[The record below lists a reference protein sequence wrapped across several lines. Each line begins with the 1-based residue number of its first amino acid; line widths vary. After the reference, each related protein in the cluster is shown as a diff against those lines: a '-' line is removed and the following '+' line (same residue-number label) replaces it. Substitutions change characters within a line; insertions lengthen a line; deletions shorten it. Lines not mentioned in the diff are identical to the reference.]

1 MRRFMVLGMAA
12 IAGVVGAGMAT
23 VSQSRWDSLSSVQA
37 QPVPGSTGLVVK
49 ASGYSVEETR
59 DRFTNILE
67 NKGLTIFGVID
78 HAENAANAELSLRP
92 TTLVMFGNAKLG
104 TPLMQCEQALAIE
117 LPQKVLIWEDE
128 QGQVQLAY
136 NDPRYLSGRHRLG
149 DCGSAVIE
157 KIGGALN
164 GLTDAAVK

>member
-1 MRRFMVLGMAA
+1 MGKLRLVGIVA
-12 IAGVVGAGMAT
+12 IASLAVIQFNHIR
-23 VSQSRWDSLSSVQA
+23 QSAPVQA
-37 QPVPGSTGLVVK
+37 QAQPTSTGLVVK

-59 DRFTNILE
+59 DRFTNILD

-92 TTLVMFGNAKLG
+92 TTVVMFGNAKLG
-104 TPLMQCEQALAIE
+104 TPLMQCEQTLAID

-136 NDPRYLSGRHRLG
+136 NDPRYLGGRHRLEG
-149 DCGSAVIE
+149 CGSALIE